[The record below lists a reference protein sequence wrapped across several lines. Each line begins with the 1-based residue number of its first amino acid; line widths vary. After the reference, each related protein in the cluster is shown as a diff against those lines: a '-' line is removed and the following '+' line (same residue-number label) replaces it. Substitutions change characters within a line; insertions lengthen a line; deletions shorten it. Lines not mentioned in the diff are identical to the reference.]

1 QLKKTLFVNNNGSN
15 QLKWLI
21 SGKET
26 KDAFG
31 RIIEAR
37 LPTTQTGY
45 PTNLNNLPPSAFN
58 YMAGQNTSIPPTLM
72 SYDVRDR
79 VISATQPGEGSST
92 TSDFSIS
99 DGLFLATST
108 INNNEVNQTFET
120 YTDVRGRQR
129 KTIQNGE
136 LTTQFYYN
144 AIGEKIKVK
153 NQQGYDTFYKYDLA
167 GRRIEERHPDRGL
180 TWFVYDTSGNLIK
193 RLTSNLLANGQQQ
206 AITYSYDYNRLM
218 KIEYPQNLE
227 NTVKYS
233 YGAPNNAEAQA
244 LNAVGRLMTQKDA
257 SGVQGFGYDNLGNL
271 NSHLRGV
278 AVAGRHTFW
287 FHTQWQYDSHNRVK
301 QIIYPDEEVVNY
313 NYNLGG
319 TLNSVTRTIP
329 NVVTN
334 DPIVSSIK
342 YNDLGERTEI
352 IYGNGTS
359 TNYTYDNRRRLQDL
373 SHQFN
378 GFDITNRY
386 NYDTLSNITNV
397 STLNPTNSIPSSGQ
411 LGGPVS
417 HSYKYDNF
425 NRLIYAEGNYTGPN
439 DLTTPL

>member
-1 QLKKTLFVNNNGSN
+1 
-15 QLKWLI
+15 
-21 SGKET
+21 
-26 KDAFG
+26 
-31 RIIEAR
+31 
-37 LPTTQTGY
+37 
-45 PTNLNNLPPSAFN
+45 
-58 YMAGQNTSIPPTLM
+58 
-72 SYDVRDR
+72 
-79 VISATQPGEGSST
+79 
-92 TSDFSIS
+92 
-99 DGLFLATST
+99 
-108 INNNEVNQTFET
+108 
-120 YTDVRGRQR
+120 
-129 KTIQNGE
+129 
-136 LTTQFYYN
+136 
-144 AIGEKIKVK
+144 
-153 NQQGYDTFYKYDLA
+153 
-167 GRRIEERHPDRGL
+167 GL

-233 YGAPNNAEAQA
+233 YGAPNNSQAMA

-313 NYNLGG
+313 NYNLGC

-439 DLTTPL
+439 DLTTPLLAQNYTLEMTYDLAHNITSKTQTHIRGEVDSHGSPIANPETMVKTNYHLDYGNYAEGVYISQGEDDEYGYVQPHAPREIIETPDSSGIQDTDPRYKKKTIDYDANG